1 MRIETCYFCSAPV
14 YPGHGI
20 QFVRNDCKVF
30 RFCRSKCHKG
40 FKRKRNP
47 RRVRWTKSFRRAAG
61 KELTLDNCF
70 EFEKRRNV
78 PVKYD
83 RELWEKTVEAMKRV
97 VEIKSRRQ
105 AQFIKNRLSKGK
117 ELRAKDDLRLVQK
130 DIHLIQAPHAE
141 KELQLEAKLE
151 VAVRV
156 ADTPVAMEENG
167 E

>member
-47 RRVRWTKSFRRAAG
+47 RRVRWTKAFRRAAG

-83 RELWEKTVEAMKRV
+83 RELWEKTVEAMKRI

-117 ELRAKDDLRLVQK
+117 ELRAKDDLRLVQN
-130 DIHLIQAPHAE
+130 DIHLIQAPHS
-141 KELQLEAKLE
+141 
-151 VAVRV
+151 
-156 ADTPVAMEENG
+156 
-167 E
+167 

>member
-47 RRVRWTKSFRRAAG
+47 RRVRWTKAFRRAAG

-83 RELWEKTVEAMKRV
+83 RELWEKTVEAMKRI
-97 VEIKSRRQ
+97 VEIKSKRQ

-117 ELRAKDDLRLVQK
+117 ELRAKDDLRLVQN
-130 DIHLIQAPHAE
+130 DIHLIQAPHSGSHP
-141 KELQLEAKLE
+141 LVTQ
-151 VAVRV
+151 
-156 ADTPVAMEENG
+156 
-167 E
+167 